1 MHAGKNK
8 KRSNVYRILKRVK
21 LDVSVK
27 IRALCLTGNLLLE
40 GGELDRRFRPV
51 ITDLILT
58 SELRPL
64 TR

>member
-27 IRALCLTGNLLLE
+27 NQSALPN
-40 GGELDRRFRPV
+40 R
-51 ITDLILT
+51 
-58 SELRPL
+58 
-64 TR
+64 